1 MARIDLVGV
10 AHSYSPSPKG
20 DDDYALKPLTHVWED
35 GGAYA
40 LLGPSGCGKTTLLN
54 IVSGLLHPSQGQI
67 LINGKDVTNLAP
79 EARNIAQVFQ
89 FPVVYDTMSVF
100 DNLAFPLRNR
110 RVDEG
115 EIRPRVEEIADALD
129 LTKVL
134 QRRARGL
141 DADVKQKISLGRGL
155 VRSDVAAILFDEP
168 LTVIDPYLK
177 WQLRRKLKEIQ
188 ERFRLT
194 LVYVTHDQIEALTF
208 ADKVV
213 VMYDGRVVQLGTPQE
228 LFEMPQHTFVGYFIG
243 SPGMNV
249 LPCRVENNAL
259 TVGSAIAA
267 TAPHLVTAAKAAQG
281 RLMLGI
287 RPEFVQLAPAG
298 TSPLVADILNIQ
310 DLGQCRMAT
319 LNLNGQTIKARLAEH
334 QPVPTDAKVGVVLPE
349 AWVRLYADDH
359 LIAPE
364 ASRS

>member
-1 MARIDLVGV
+1 
-10 AHSYSPSPKG
+10 
-20 DDDYALKPLTHVWED
+20 
-35 GGAYA
+35 
-40 LLGPSGCGKTTLLN
+40 
-54 IVSGLLHPSQGQI
+54 
-67 LINGKDVTNLAP
+67 
-79 EARNIAQVFQ
+79 
-89 FPVVYDTMSVF
+89 
-100 DNLAFPLRNR
+100 
-110 RVDEG
+110 
-115 EIRPRVEEIADALD
+115 
-129 LTKVL
+129 
-134 QRRARGL
+134 
-141 DADVKQKISLGRGL
+141 
-155 VRSDVAAILFDEP
+155 
-168 LTVIDPYLK
+168 
-177 WQLRRKLKEIQ
+177 
-188 ERFRLT
+188 
-194 LVYVTHDQIEALTF
+194 
-208 ADKVV
+208 
-213 VMYDGRVVQLGTPQE
+213 MYDGRVVQLGTPQE

>member
-10 AHSYSPSPKG
+10 AHSYNPSPKG

-67 LINGKDVTNLAP
+67 LIDGKDVTTLAP

-115 EIRPRVEEIADALD
+115 EIRTRVEEIADALD
-129 LTKVL
+129 LAKVL

-194 LVYVTHDQIEALTF
+194 FVYVTHDQVEALTF

-249 LPCRVENNAL
+249 LPCRVENDAL
-259 TVGSAIAA
+259 AVGSSVA
-267 TAPHLVTAAKAAQG
+267 TAAPHLVAAAKAAKG
-281 RLMLGI
+281 KLMLGI
-287 RPEFVQLAPAG
+287 RPEFVQLAPVGA
-298 TSPLVADILNIQ
+298 SPLVADILNIQ

-319 LNLNGQTIKARLAEH
+319 LKLNGQTIKARLAEH
-334 QPVPTDAKVGVVLPE
+334 QSVPTEAKIGVVLPE

-359 LIAPE
+359 LIAAE
-364 ASRS
+364 APRS